1 MTASTEQ
8 AAAAVAGRRR
18 NTQAALA
25 RVRDVLA
32 RMRREKTPGDRRR
45 RQPTR
50 RSLPHLPAQEFRYRR
65 TNINQMVDERCSP
78 DYRQPCG

>member
-8 AAAAVAGRRR
+8 TAAAVAARRR

-32 RMRREKTPGDRRR
+32 RMRR
-45 RQPTR
+45 
-50 RSLPHLPAQEFRYRR
+50 
-65 TNINQMVDERCSP
+65 
-78 DYRQPCG
+78 